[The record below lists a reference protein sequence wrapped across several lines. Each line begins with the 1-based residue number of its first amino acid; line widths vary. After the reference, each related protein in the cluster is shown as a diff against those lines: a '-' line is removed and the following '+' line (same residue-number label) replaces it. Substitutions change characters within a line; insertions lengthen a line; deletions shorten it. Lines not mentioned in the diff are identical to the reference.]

1 MPTPPTSTV
10 TSSLAKGR
18 TVDAR
23 EPATPDSSG
32 RAPGMV
38 IAERYQ
44 LDHLLGEGGM
54 GAVWAAKHVH
64 TRKQVALKFIKGG
77 RAATE
82 RARRRAFRE
91 ARAATVIQHPNV
103 VTVHDVLEVDGAP
116 VLVMDLL
123 DGESLGSYL
132 ERQGRLSLRETAFIL
147 SRVVSAIGSAH
158 AAGVVH
164 RDLKPENIFVARTGD
179 RLDVKVLDFGLAKL
193 TATEGD
199 AAPSMGLTHSGDIM
213 GTPHYMAPEQAFG
226 ERDVDARADVW
237 AIGVILYEC
246 LAGQRPFTG
255 ENLGQVL
262 KMWMNREGVPLSRAA
277 PELPIDVH
285 LMVNRL
291 LTVERAER
299 PADLGPLLEL
309 LNRYADSEA
318 QAQPLPAR
326 RSWLWPV
333 LAATVALA
341 TAVAGIWWSA
351 ASKPAPTPVV
361 ISAPPPP
368 PEPVLAEP
376 VAEPAPPPAPVAA
389 AKVLQEPP
397 RVSKSPV
404 RKRTKATRVTDDDE
418 KKVPLF
424 GD

>member
-1 MPTPPTSTV
+1 MATPPTSTV
-10 TSSLAKGR
+10 SSSLAGSR

-23 EPATPDSSG
+23 DAGAPDSSG
-32 RAPGMV
+32 RAAGMV

-44 LDHLLGEGGM
+44 LEYLLGEGGM

-77 RAATE
+77 RAANE
-82 RARRRAFRE
+82 RARRRALRE

-132 ERQGRLSLRETAFIL
+132 ARHGRLSVQETCFIL

-164 RDLKPENIFVARTGD
+164 RDLKPENIIVSRDGE

-246 LAGQRPFTG
+246 LAGQRPFSG

-262 KMWMNREGVPLSRAA
+262 KMWMNHEGVPLSRAV
-277 PELPIDVH
+277 PELPIDLH
-285 LMVNRL
+285 LMCDRL
-291 LTVERAER
+291 LAVDRAQR
-299 PADLGPLLEL
+299 PADLGALLEL
-309 LNRYADSEA
+309 LNRHADA
-318 QAQPLPAR
+318 QVQAQPLPPRGAAWR
-326 RSWLWPV
+326 WPV
-333 LAATVALA
+333 LAAVVALA
-341 TAVAGIWWSA
+341 AAVAGIWWSA
-351 ASKPAPTPVV
+351 SSTTKPAPPPIVVTAPEPAPAPAPTP
-361 ISAPPPP
+361 
-368 PEPVLAEP
+368 EPV
-376 VAEPAPPPAPVAA
+376 PAAP

-404 RKRTKATRVTDDDE
+404 RKRTKAPRVTDDDE